1 MLFLSNYFKMGYVF
15 FLRKKKCAKNCHTT
29 KTKNVINLKGLP
41 LQSSYFPKA
50 PQTVSYNFSYN
61 IFLQFDQSIV
71 KVPRKG
77 YSNTLCEKLM
87 AFAVKC

>member
-1 MLFLSNYFKMGYVF
+1 MYFFKT
-15 FLRKKKCAKNCHTT
+15 KKCAKNCHTT
-29 KTKNVINLKGLP
+29 KTKNVITLKGLP
-41 LQSSYFPKA
+41 LPSGYFPKA
-50 PQTVSYNFSYN
+50 PQTVSYDFSYN

-87 AFAVKC
+87 VLAVTC